1 MSHSSLAIAG
11 VLALSLS
18 ALPVVQERASQ
29 RKKADF
35 PTTLK
40 AVGESWNA
48 GRYANCLAGLREL
61 TQMATI
67 QRAQTIRAALPEP
80 AGWKIEED
88 KGAQDALRA
97 NPILAS
103 MTASV
108 GNIIERS
115 YHQDGGKGRMEVT
128 GTIDSPL
135 VSMMSMMFANPAMLD
150 GELITYNQHKAVLKK
165 EGGGLVLQILIDDKH
180 VIEVRAFGIDDDALF
195 AIFDQAAIDRIAT
208 ALQE

>member
-88 KGAQDALRA
+88 ISTFIRPFVLATSTRRRTLFILCFSQ
-97 NPILAS
+97 PITTMMGSPSLIQP
-103 MTASV
+103 T
-108 GNIIERS
+108 IQS
-115 YHQDGGKGRMEVT
+115 Y
-128 GTIDSPL
+128 
-135 VSMMSMMFANPAMLD
+135 
-150 GELITYNQHKAVLKK
+150 
-165 EGGGLVLQILIDDKH
+165 
-180 VIEVRAFGIDDDALF
+180 
-195 AIFDQAAIDRIAT
+195 
-208 ALQE
+208 